1 MTAYTDCFGLFSLA
15 LTKNEIL
22 NSSFKYYPFYYLL
35 FILKIKFVLF
45 LVSSES
51 NRITIGP

>member
-51 NRITIGP
+51 HRIAIRS